1 MTMTWFSF
9 NENSFKFLE
18 QCYVVLCLYPLYNP
32 RSYKERI
39 NAKYF
44 LANKTTK
51 FPLTAIEWDH
61 YSQMQILFIILFLF
75 LPMILQIFL

>member
-18 QCYVVLCLYPLYNP
+18 QCYVVLYICPLHDP

-39 NAKYF
+39 NVIYF
-44 LANKTTK
+44 LANKTTE
-51 FPLTAIEWDH
+51 FPLTAIEWDPH
-61 YSQMQILFIILFLF
+61 CQM
-75 LPMILQIFL
+75 